1 MVDRINLIRTLEPLI
16 APTATEREALRKSL
30 DKALVSAAL
39 TLPLDQAR
47 LLEKVFKDEL
57 EIVLRDMLVAGDLK
71 KLAKKWE
78 PARKVDAEMQHS
90 LRTDLIDLL
99 QDRRPVFEGLKSLD
113 LDSARAKPE
122 RARATIQKSLPTADA
137 KKLLKVW
144 TKAKTLP
151 PEHDEIIAQLL
162 AVLDNDQPASRIA

>member
-1 MVDRINLIRTLEPLI
+1 MVNRINLIRALEPLI

-30 DKALVSAAL
+30 DKALVAATL
-39 TLPLDQAR
+39 TLPFDQAR
-47 LLEKVFKDEL
+47 QLEKPLRDEL

-78 PARKVDAEMQHS
+78 PTRKLDAELQNS

-99 QDRRPVFEGLKSLD
+99 QDRRPAFEGLKGLD

-122 RARATIQKSLPTADA
+122 RVRASIEKSLPTADA
-137 KKLLKVW
+137 KKLLKTW

-151 PEHDEIIAQLL
+151 TAREEIIAKLL
-162 AVLDNDQPASRIA
+162 AVLDDDQPATRVA